1 MIPRLNQLEAA
12 DTPYEVIAQST
23 DRAGN
28 VSTSTSRY
36 EVFVTEPVDDSA
48 DLRPTDITLTSDTDE
63 GVSSADAITNRVV
76 PTFRVSLNSGT
87 AAGDTVEIY
96 QGTTLIVSRELDSAD
111 ITTGH
116 IDLAPWK
123 PLSNNATYVG
133 NNGVFA
139 QVVSGDTTS
148 PARDMPALVI
158 DTSAPS
164 NPGNPQLV
172 GENSPISRGNGFS
185 VYGSMNTSQGVAFAE
200 IYADGRLLGT
210 TALSERG
217 RWQFTV
223 PNTVAPLADGNHE
236 ITVVAVDTAGNR
248 SNASGALS
256 LTVDTSVTAPS
267 DIRLRGDSDSG
278 IAGDRLTNV
287 TKPWFQGRGEPGSE
301 LILFADRDGD
311 GRFDPTEEIE
321 LYSGNVDND
330 GTFNVRILHDLPEG
344 RHVLRFIQVDE
355 AGNYS
360 APSAPIALTIDTS
373 VASLEMVRI
382 APSTAADDSGL
393 YPDDGIYD
401 TLRPTL
407 RAYLPDQ
414 VAEGDR
420 LEVYYRHPASDAPR
434 ASNLVDN
441 PLLTQIDIERGYV
454 DVTPAEDM
462 RDRRTFNGTS
472 IKFGS
477 WQYAFF
483 GRIVDQ
489 AGNASSI
496 RDPGAAEPY
505 AYVDVEG
512 PQAAS
517 GLGLMDQ
524 DDTGVASDDNI
535 TALQTGFTLTTGRLG
550 TWVTKVDFYANGA
563 LLGTAAPNDNR
574 YAKFTYDGPELDAGV
589 YWITAVTHRSSG
601 VPTAPTEQFELIID
615 PTEKSPVP
623 QFGKLQLRAGED
635 TGLSQN
641 DGITKSGRVYI
652 EGVLTPGQTVMVFND
667 LDGDGQY
674 TVGERV
680 GTATSDATTGAFSVG
695 LTLNTGTNVLRA
707 VTVPSSD
714 LADPV
719 ASEPFTVIRRGIP
732 ASEPISIS
740 LLASSDTTVFNAEDG
755 ISGGSFLTSE
765 SRPELRLTLP
775 GEMQAGDLVQ
785 LFNGNTKIYS
795 LLADEEAIA
804 AGFMDVR
811 LPAGGELADG
821 SHNLSM
827 KVADAAGNNSRKS
840 PSIKVTVDTVG

>member
-1 MIPRLNQLEAA
+1 M
-12 DTPYEVIAQST
+12 TC
-23 DRAGN
+23 
-28 VSTSTSRY
+28 
-36 EVFVTEPVDDSA
+36 
-48 DLRPTDITLTSDTDE
+48 
-63 GVSSADAITNRVV
+63 
-76 PTFRVSLNSGT
+76 
-87 AAGDTVEIY
+87 
-96 QGTTLIVSRELDSAD
+96 
-111 ITTGH
+111 
-116 IDLAPWK
+116 
-123 PLSNNATYVG
+123 
-133 NNGVFA
+133 
-139 QVVSGDTTS
+139 
-148 PARDMPALVI
+148 
-158 DTSAPS
+158 
-164 NPGNPQLV
+164 
-172 GENSPISRGNGFS
+172 
-185 VYGSMNTSQGVAFAE
+185 
-200 IYADGRLLGT
+200 
-210 TALSERG
+210 
-217 RWQFTV
+217 
-223 PNTVAPLADGNHE
+223 
-236 ITVVAVDTAGNR
+236 
-248 SNASGALS
+248 
-256 LTVDTSVTAPS
+256 
-267 DIRLRGDSDSG
+267 LRGG
-278 IAGDRLTNV
+278 
-287 TKPWFQGRGEPGSE
+287 
-301 LILFADRDGD
+301 
-311 GRFDPTEEIE
+311 
-321 LYSGNVDND
+321 
-330 GTFNVRILHDLPEG
+330 
-344 RHVLRFIQVDE
+344 VDE

-373 VASLEMVRI
+373 VASLQMVRI
-382 APSTAADDSGL
+382 APSTAAEDSGL
-393 YPDDGIYD
+393 YPNDGIYN

-407 RAYLPDQ
+407 RAYLPDK

-434 ASNLVDN
+434 ASHLVDN

-462 RDRRTFNGTS
+462 SKRRTFDGTS

-483 GRIVDQ
+483 GRVVDQ

-623 QFGKLQLRAGED
+623 QFGKLQLKAGDD

-667 LDGDGQY
+667 VDGDGQY

-680 GTATSDATTGAFSVG
+680 ATTTSDATTGAFSVR
-695 LTLNTGTNVLRA
+695 LYLSTGTNVLRA

-755 ISGGSFLTSE
+755 ISGGSFLTAE

-795 LLADEEAIA
+795 LLADEDAIA

-811 LPAGGELADG
+811 LPEGGELADG

-827 KVADAAGNNSRKS
+827 KVADAAGNTSRSS
-840 PSIKVTVDTVG
+840 PSIKVTVDTVGPEAPTNLGLAPGNDTGGLDDDGFTGRDTHLTLQGTYPGDAEALNIYRTSADPRLREGFAFVADDFGVGAITTGVGGDLLEGMNALDSASITLTGGTLNGTGLGGPLPATAFRYGDSDSRWLIAAYDGAADKTRLVQLLVDVRSDGETYARSLDAVDAEGNQVQSKAAVNAAWANGDRSAKVTGRDDRDD